1 MLIGMKK
8 HPKSNFLDNLDL
20 PEGFEEEEVSP
31 KPPPSRPT
39 SEHEIKDSE
48 FADVDPPTEEE
59 FKASN
64 GPRDERDMNEDF
76 PKFARAAHDSKHV
89 KNREAFDL
97 EMRLHSDDLSKKKT
111 FSVYGP
117 PARERHARFHLR
129 AYGRKAR

>member
-129 AYGRKAR
+129 AYRRKAR